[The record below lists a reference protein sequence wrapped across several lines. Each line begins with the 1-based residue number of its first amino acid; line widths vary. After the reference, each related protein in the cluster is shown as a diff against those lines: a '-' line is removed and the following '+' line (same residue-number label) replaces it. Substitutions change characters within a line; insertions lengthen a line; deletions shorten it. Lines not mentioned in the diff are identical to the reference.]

1 MFGLLWLELG
11 RGRSETIFIN
21 KLPAEDLVREPGS
34 QDWEAPL
41 ASHGGEEESR
51 GILMSSAASFLP
63 AGLGGEGARSGGW
76 SVFAPGSRSKFCDEC
91 GVGRWLPMFSFS
103 LSRHG
108 GVGSEGDGAAACFN
122 LRWSLLKRCY
132 FDKLIHAKG
141 NLASA
146 IFC

>member
-1 MFGLLWLELG
+1 V
-11 RGRSETIFIN
+11 RST
-21 KLPAEDLVREPGS
+21 
-34 QDWEAPL
+34 
-41 ASHGGEEESR
+41 
-51 GILMSSAASFLP
+51 ASFRP
-63 AGLGGEGARSGGW
+63 AGLGGEEARSGGW

-91 GVGRWLPMFSFS
+91 GIGRRRSMASFS